1 MTMSTDT
8 IRPEPVPSKAPDDA
22 PASSNPD
29 SAVRPGAVIMA
40 RHGEPDISRR
50 IKLSAAEYAAW
61 WARYEETGLRQGQTP
76 PPELLVAVERA
87 ASVLSSTRIRAIET
101 AYAVSGGRVFEID
114 ETLIEAPLPPPHW
127 PDWLRFSPRTWGVIA
142 RLWWWFFNHHLGQ
155 ETRAQ
160 AEVRAESVAARL
172 EALALAGG
180 DVVVLAHGFFNTMIG
195 QRLKRRGWKL
205 VENQGFNYWCAR
217 RFERR

>member
-1 MTMSTDT
+1 MSTDT
-8 IRPEPVPSKAPDDA
+8 IRPD
-22 PASSNPD
+22 PASAQPLSQA
-29 SAVRPGAVIMA
+29 SAELNQPPEAKSGAIIMA

-50 IKLSAAEYAAW
+50 IRLSASEYAAG

-76 PPELLVAVERA
+76 PPQLMMAVERA
-87 ASVLSSTRIRAIET
+87 SSVLSSTRIRAIET

-142 RLWWWFFNHHLGQ
+142 RTWWWFFNHHLGQ

-160 AEVRAESVAARL
+160 AEVRAQSVAARL
-172 EALALAGG
+172 EALTLSGG

-195 QRLKRRGWKL
+195 QQLKRRGWRL